1 MSDIQQ
7 TIIDI
12 VTEQALLE
20 PGDVTTDSTL
30 EELNLDSIA
39 MVEVIFALEEAF
51 NIHIPFNANNPDES
65 AFDITSVATIISAV
79 EGLIK
84 DQS

>member
-65 AFDITSVATIISAV
+65 NFDITSVATIISAV

>member
-65 AFDITSVATIISAV
+65 TFDITSVATIISAV